1 MVRELTTKIQSLV
14 DIGLGYL
21 TLDRGTSTLSGGEAQ
36 RIKIAKYLTS
46 ALVDMVYI
54 LDEPSVGLHPHD
66 IQLIK
71 QALTKLK
78 EKGNTVLV
86 VEHNPAMISF
96 ADYVVEMGPQAGQ
109 GGGTV
114 TFTGTYQEL
123 LDSDTLTGNWL
134 RRPHEWGPE
143 RPVEHVL
150 ALQHINENNL
160 QDVSVDMPLGVMT
173 VISGVAGSGKS
184 SLVTALKRQLKEDYT
199 I

>member
-1 MVRELTTKIQSLV
+1 MLFRSCHGTRLRPEVLTNHINGQNIADVSAMDLRHVLAFLQAITAPLATDVVRELTTKIQSLV

-21 TLDRGTSTLSGGEAQ
+21 TLNRGTSTLSGGEAQ

-96 ADYVVEMGPQAGQ
+96 AAA
-109 GGGTV
+109 
-114 TFTGTYQEL
+114 
-123 LDSDTLTGNWL
+123 
-134 RRPHEWGPE
+134 PHY
-143 RPVEHVL
+143 R
-150 ALQHINENNL
+150 
-160 QDVSVDMPLGVMT
+160 
-173 VISGVAGSGKS
+173 K
-184 SLVTALKRQLKEDYT
+184 
-199 I
+199 